1 MSATIHY
8 KNYPEGLFKDDKFNV
23 LNFGNKKY
31 FLLCGTCFWMAS
43 TLPSLSNIS
52 LIRHKECPICV
63 NDVYRF
69 LICDESFC

>member
-8 KNYPEGLFKDDKFNV
+8 KNYPKELFKNDKFNV

-31 FLLCGTCFWMAS
+31 FLLCGTCYWMAS
-43 TLPSLSNIS
+43 TLPNLSEIPS
-52 LIRHKECPICV
+52 IKYKKCPICV

-69 LICDESFC
+69 LICDEPF